1 MLPVVS
7 VQNVSMMF
15 RLSRNREYR
24 VKEYLLNVLR
34 GRLAYEEFWALRD
47 VSFQLERGESLGLI
61 GANGSGKSTLLKL
74 IAGIMRPTEGQV
86 QVRGSIA
93 PLIEIN
99 GGFDRTLSAR
109 ENIYL
114 TGAMHGHTRAYME
127 SRFDEIIAF
136 AELEKFVNVPVAN
149 YSSGM
154 LSRLGF
160 AIATL
165 SNADIVIADEV
176 LSVGDARFRKKC
188 EARMQDMLDEG
199 TTILFVSHSAA
210 QVEKVCRRAI
220 WLEKGRVRMDGP
232 SREVCRAYSQS

>member
-1 MLPVVS
+1 
-7 VQNVSMMF
+7 
-15 RLSRNREYR
+15 
-24 VKEYLLNVLR
+24 
-34 GRLAYEEFWALRD
+34 
-47 VSFQLERGESLGLI
+47 
-61 GANGSGKSTLLKL
+61 
-74 IAGIMRPTEGQV
+74 MRPTEGQV

-136 AELEKFVNVPVAN
+136 AELEKFVDVPVAN

-232 SREVCRAYSQS
+232 SREVCRAYSQN

>member
-74 IAGIMRPTEGQV
+74 IAGIMRPTEGKV

-136 AELEKFVNVPVAN
+136 AELEKFVDVPVAN

-232 SREVCRAYSQS
+232 SREVCRAYSQN

>member
-74 IAGIMRPTEGQV
+74 IAGIMRPTEGKV

-136 AELEKFVNVPVAN
+136 AELEKFVDVPVAN

-220 WLEKGRVRMDGP
+220 WLEMGRVRMDGP
-232 SREVCRAYSQS
+232 SREVCRAYSQN

>member
-74 IAGIMRPTEGQV
+74 IAGIMRPTEGKV

-136 AELEKFVNVPVAN
+136 AELEKFVDVPVAN

-220 WLEKGRVRMDGP
+220 WLEMGRVRMDGP
-232 SREVCRAYSQS
+232 SREVCRVYSQN

>member
-1 MLPVVS
+1 ME
-7 VQNVSMMF
+7 F
-15 RLSRNREYR
+15 RRSQSPAGSLKELLLSRRQR
-24 VKEYLLNVLR
+24 PQPFR
-34 GRLAYEEFWALRD
+34 ALED
-47 VSFQLERGESLGLI
+47 MSFSVAQGQVVGI
-61 GANGSGKSTLLKL
+61 VGKNGSGKSTLLKL

-136 AELEKFVNVPVAN
+136 AELEKFVDVPVAN